1 MVGIYVWLFVV
12 ALWLQRAVSVTHNS
26 HSFLYMIRTCT
37 TGSPASTTG
46 TGSEDGPWIVCGWWV
61 SFYHITYEDCGCKG
75 SYCCCMA
82 CGGAC
87 VDVHAADMVIDSDC
101 LAWSPTCRKCC
112 CKELTISLSL
122 QVAQTILC
130 SSEYMSVEK
139 LHAKQRQSLK
149 DWGLTK
155 TQ

>member
-1 MVGIYVWLFVV
+1 M
-12 ALWLQRAVSVTHNS
+12 
-26 HSFLYMIRTCT
+26 
-37 TGSPASTTG
+37 
-46 TGSEDGPWIVCGWWV
+46 
-61 SFYHITYEDCGCKG
+61 
-75 SYCCCMA
+75 
-82 CGGAC
+82 
-87 VDVHAADMVIDSDC
+87 DVHAADMVIDSDC
-101 LAWSPTCRKCC
+101 LAWSPTCRKC

-139 LHAKQRQSLK
+139 LHTKRRQSLK